1 MKSMHIIAGIFLT
14 MLMGFASQAK
24 TVEMVSPSGPLPI
37 VVTTDQKSDKDSAA
51 DFCDYFSRVI
61 GRQVAVTEVPA
72 DKGVIIH
79 IGPDEFVKKHAP
91 EIDKLFADGYIVKV
105 VASGGRDHIILA
117 GKIPPSSQWA
127 VEQFLQDYC
136 GVRWLF
142 PDPKYGEIVPS
153 QQRVT
158 IDSALS
164 KTYEPDYISRAN
176 LAMYYFTPA
185 RYYLRLRVRGYPF
198 GSHELQNI
206 FSTEEFKEH
215 PEWFA
220 FFKGKRQW
228 WKYGNGW
235 QICTSNPETVDYA
248 TKYVLKQF
256 GSDEEYHRN
265 SPMAS
270 IGQND
275 GAGWCECPECQK
287 LVNSFDPPLTI
298 SERWWYWVNQVARE
312 VAKVYPDKMVESMAY
327 SSSSQ
332 PPRFKLEDN
341 VAITKTFV
349 LDNEIELAKKWM
361 KKCTSVNLYSYM
373 YGDYFLGF
381 RHSPQAA
388 KDFLKWGHDELGA
401 IAHVS
406 ECGGDWTFDGPK
418 FHYIQ
423 QLQWD
428 VNVDVNTVM
437 DDFCKN
443 WYGSK
448 AAQPMRAFWDRLEQI
463 YERRRPVPY
472 GMKTRRFLF
481 YQWCGW
487 VASSY
492 VQPNDELQEY
502 RLDDV
507 EFLDKAMAK
516 ALKLAP
522 TDDEGVQFRLAR
534 MSDAWQYF
542 RTSLVSFLKYPP
554 MSTQSPVVSAQG
566 KQRALKAARE
576 MADLRAQRMF
586 YMSRMKTYPSINPRM
601 ARKGY
606 WAGPEEMTI
615 FANERSLIDELCTF
629 VSTYM
634 KKTDGLAKT
643 LKFWQQIAA
652 IDNLY
657 DSAQT
662 QLYILNSDK
671 LPNTIVNG
679 SFETGDIKGW
689 DVSGG
694 HVNAAKNQAAH
705 NGSFAA
711 TATGR
716 TTLSQR
722 VTVSPLERYRLTV
735 WGRYLN
741 KPPATDVVMDTI
753 LDFYSG
759 GNRIWSEPSR
769 HMMRSKNPA
778 DGWTRLRSTITV
790 PAGADS
796 VVVKL
801 RQKAS
806 AKILL
811 DDIVFE
817 KIKAGP
823 KFEHGLLSDNF
834 DGKSVNREKWTPAT
848 ESPGTIAPKVTNGY
862 MMFDDGNMYPLT
874 SLARFDDLLK
884 FEGKDRYRLR
894 IHAKSLTANAK
905 PAIFEWGIKTGTKRV
920 GTQDSGMFWTH
931 YFKSPENPRP
941 RLVCH
946 AFQNGKRSRTN
957 VYTGMHL
964 EDKYDLESLKN
975 NAGDVWY
982 TFYFDPQHVTVYA
995 SADGYDENAASLVA
1009 KYEHEIT
1016 DIAANGAVYLK
1027 LASARY
1033 ILYDISLT
1041 SSAISARKGR
1051 QQNKMEQIKDD
1062 KKGLIMPGVTD

>member
-1 MKSMHIIAGIFLT
+1 MKSTRFIVGIFLIL
-14 MLMGFASQAK
+14 LMGLTLQAK
-24 TVEMVSPSGPLPI
+24 TVKVVSPSGPLPT

-61 GRQVAVTEVPA
+61 GRQVAIAEVPA
-72 DKGVIIH
+72 DQGVIIH
-79 IGPDEFVKKHAP
+79 VGPDEFVKKHAP
-91 EIDKLFADGYIVKV
+91 EIDKLFADGYIVKMV
-105 VASGGRDHIILA
+105 ESGGRDHIILA

-153 QQRVT
+153 RQSVT
-158 IDSALS
+158 VDSALS

-176 LAMYYFTPA
+176 LQMYYFTPA
-185 RYYLRLRVRGYPF
+185 RYYLRLRVRGYKF
-198 GSHELQNI
+198 GSHEIQFI

-220 FFKGKRQW
+220 FFNGKRQW

-248 TKYVLKQF
+248 VKYVLKQF
-256 GSDEEYHRN
+256 DSDEEYTQN
-265 SPMAS
+265 SPVAC

-287 LVNSFDPPLTI
+287 LVNSFSPPLTN

-312 VAKVYPDKMVESMAY
+312 VAKVYPDRRVESMAY
-327 SSSSQ
+327 ASSSQ

-349 LDNEIELAKKWM
+349 LDNEIELAKEWM
-361 KKCTSVNLYSYM
+361 EKCKSVNLYSYM

-388 KDFLKWGHDELGA
+388 KDFLKWGHDKLGA
-401 IAHVS
+401 IAHAS

-428 VNVDVNTVM
+428 VNVDVDTVM
-437 DDFCKN
+437 DDFCN
-443 WYGSK
+443 SWYGSK

-463 YERRRPVPY
+463 FERRRPVPY
-472 GMKTRRFLF
+472 GMKNRRLLF

-502 RLDDV
+502 RLDDI
-507 EFLDKAMAK
+507 EFLDKSIAR
-516 ALKLAP
+516 ALKVAP
-522 TDDEGVQFRLAR
+522 ADDEGVQFRLAR

-542 RTSLVSFLKYPP
+542 RTSVVSFLKYFP
-554 MSTQSPVVSAQG
+554 MPAQSPVVSARD
-566 KQRALKAARE
+566 KNRALKIARE
-576 MADLRAQRMF
+576 IADLRVQRMY
-586 YMSRMKTYPSINPRM
+586 YMSKMRMYPSINPRM
-601 ARKGY
+601 HRKAY
-606 WAGPEEMTI
+606 WSGPEEMTL
-615 FANERSLIDELCTF
+615 FAKERTLIDEFCTS

-634 KKTDGLAKT
+634 EKTDGLAKT
-643 LKFWQQIAA
+643 LKFWQQVPAT
-652 IDNLY
+652 DNLY
-657 DSAQT
+657 ESAQT
-662 QLYILNSDK
+662 QIYMLNSDK
-671 LPNTIVNG
+671 LSNIIVNG
-679 SFETGDIKGW
+679 GFETGDIKGW
-689 DVSGG
+689 DVKGAGVRATKS
-694 HVNAAKNQAAH
+694 QAH
-705 NGSFAA
+705 SGSFAA
-711 TATGR
+711 TTAGS

-722 VTVSPLERYRLTV
+722 VMVSPMERYRLTV
-735 WGRYLN
+735 WGRYLK
-741 KPPATDVVMDTI
+741 KPPATDVAMETI
-753 LDFYSG
+753 MDFYSG

-778 DGWTRLRSTITV
+778 DGWVRLRSTVTI
-790 PAGADS
+790 PIGADS

-801 RQKAS
+801 RQRAS
-806 AKILL
+806 AKILW
-811 DDIVFE
+811 DDVIFE

-823 KFEHGLLSDNF
+823 KFVHGLLSDDFNGESI
-834 DGKSVNREKWTPAT
+834 DRKKWTPAT
-848 ESPGTIAPKVTNGY
+848 ESPGNIAPKITAGC
-862 MMFDDGNMYPLT
+862 MTFGDGNMYPLT

-894 IHAKSLTANAK
+894 IHAKPLAANAK
-905 PAIFEWGIKTGTKRV
+905 PSVLTWGIKTGTKRV
-920 GTQDSGMFWTH
+920 STKDSGMYWTH
-931 YFKSPENPRP
+931 YFKSPKTPKP

-946 AFQNGKRSRTN
+946 AFQNGKLSMTN

-964 EDKYDLESLKN
+964 EEKYDLEKLKN
-975 NAGDVWY
+975 NANDVWY
-982 TFYFDPQHVTVYA
+982 TFYFDPQNVTVYV
-995 SADGYDENAASLVA
+995 SANGYDESAGSLIA
-1009 KYEHEIT
+1009 TYKHEIK
-1016 DIAANGAVYLK
+1016 DITANGPVYLK
-1027 LASARY
+1027 LASERY
-1033 ILYDISLT
+1033 MLDDISLE
-1041 SSAISARKGR
+1041 SPAIAARKDS
-1051 QQNKMEQIKDD
+1051 QQGKTEQIKDD